1 MTTVVQR
8 KIKPDEEGLRLDRWF
23 QRHYP
28 QLTHGRL
35 EKLLRTG
42 QVRVDGARVKANHR
56 VAGGETIRVP
66 PLPKGEAPLADKPKV
81 PTKDREFIQS
91 LVLHRDNDVVVLN
104 KPAGLAVQ
112 GGSKT
117 ERHID
122 GLLPGLVDEGAERPR
137 LVHRLDRDTS
147 GVMIVALSARA
158 AAALAQAFRHR
169 DTRKVYWSLTTG
181 VPTPRRGK
189 IDGAL
194 IKRAAPDGRER
205 VRIAEEGDED
215 DAKKAVTL
223 FDVLEHVTTM
233 AWVALMPLTG
243 RTHQLRAHMAAIG
256 SPIVGDG
263 KYGTEPARSH
273 GEIPKK
279 LMLHARSLRIRH
291 PKGTWFE
298 VTAPL
303 SPHMAKLW
311 DMFGFDKNDSR
322 DPFAHFEADKQA
334 PVGVAEYR
342 PNDRKREPRDAARK
356 VSRPRDAAKKD
367 PRRPPKNGK
376 DRGRRGR

>member
-1 MTTVVQR
+1 MSGVVQR
-8 KIKPDEEGLRLDRWF
+8 KIKPEEDGLRLDRWF

-56 VAGGETIRVP
+56 VVGGETVRVP
-66 PLPKGEAPLADKPKV
+66 PLPKVEAPAIEKPKV
-81 PTKDREFIQS
+81 EITAKDRTFIQS
-91 LVLHRDNDVVVLN
+91 LVIHRDSDVIVLN
-104 KPAGLAVQ
+104 KPAGIAVQ
-112 GGSKT
+112 GGTKT

-122 GLLPGLVDEGAERPR
+122 GLLPGLVEEGEERPR

-147 GVMIVALSARA
+147 GVLVVAANARA

-169 DTRKVYWSLTTG
+169 DTRKIYWALTTG

-194 IKRAAPDGRER
+194 IKRAAADGRER

-215 DAKKAVTL
+215 DAKNAVTL
-223 FDVLEHVTTM
+223 FDMLDHVTTM

-243 RTHQLRAHMAAIG
+243 RTHQLRAHMAAIDT
-256 SPIVGDG
+256 PIMGDP
-263 KYGTEPARSH
+263 KYGKEPARSH

-291 PKGTWFE
+291 PRGTWLE
-298 VTAPL
+298 VSAALP
-303 SPHMAKLW
+303 PHMAKVW
-311 DMFGFDKNDSR
+311 DMFGFDKDDAR
-322 DPFAHFEADKQA
+322 DPFESFETEKQTPA
-334 PVGVAEYR
+334 GVAEYR
-342 PNDRKREPRDAARK
+342 ANDRKRER
-356 VSRPRDAAKKD
+356 S
-367 PRRPPKNGK
+367 PKNTQHHARRGK